1 MEPTKA
7 IERVNR
13 TLRGRGRTA
22 LYDWFW
28 DHWDELTGYEA
39 YKPSWSKTTKVLT
52 ELGLKGRD
60 DRPLTEGMVR
70 MTFMRVKADKEAEV
84 QSAPRAA
91 TQPKPQ
97 PPAPKPEQ
105 QGPADQERAGG
116 VFSRVVL
123 RAADGSVYDPNQP
136 NKTSTRK

>member
-1 MEPTKA
+1 MKPTKA
-7 IERVNR
+7 IEQINR

-70 MTFMRVKADKEAEV
+70 MTFMRVKADKEAEA
-84 QSAPRAA
+84 QS
-91 TQPKPQ
+91 T
-97 PPAPKPEQ
+97 PPAAIQPNPQSSTPRPEQ
-105 QGPADQERAGG
+105 QKTADQDRTEG
-116 VFSRVVL
+116 VFSGVVL
-123 RAADGSVYDPNQP
+123 QSGAGTVYDPNQS